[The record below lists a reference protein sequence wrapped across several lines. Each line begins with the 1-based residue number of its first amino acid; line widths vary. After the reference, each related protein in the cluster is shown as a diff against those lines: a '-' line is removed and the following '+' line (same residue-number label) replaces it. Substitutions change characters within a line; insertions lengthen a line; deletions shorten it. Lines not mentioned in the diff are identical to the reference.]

1 MVIIFFR
8 MTARPEKLKELSQS
22 IQSIIEQVRKEN
34 GCLYLGFYQSYEDK
48 NEFLLVEKWASQ
60 EDSEAHLQSDYFKIL
75 KGAWILMQRPPEIEI
90 HSVESLTELEA

>member
-22 IQSIIEQVRKEN
+22 LQSIIEKVRKES

-48 NEFLLVEKWASQ
+48 NKYLLIEEWASQ
-60 EDSEAHLQSDYFKIL
+60 KDSNTHLQSDYFKIL
-75 KGAWILMQRPPEIEI
+75 QGAGILMQHPPEITI
-90 HSVESLTELEA
+90 HTVDSLMDSEP

>member
-1 MVIIFFR
+1 
-8 MTARPEKLKELSQS
+8 MTARPEKLKELTQS
-22 IQSIIEQVRKEN
+22 LQSIIEKVRKER

-48 NEFLLVEKWASQ
+48 NEYLLIEKWASQ

-75 KGAWILMQRPPEIEI
+75 QGAVILMQHPPKIEV